1 MFSAD
6 TTTRLTDARSLI
18 ASATSGTYDAAP
30 PVNPSAPAPTSR
42 RNRPSPRETS
52 APAAWTKCHRCIA
65 SSDWHAASRYRRS
78 RLLESDHQSAVAS
91 RLLLRPWFA
100 ELLSQL
106 LFIQIHSGSAQFEKA
121 GDLGKLFFLDQPGFV
136 HAGANDVTHLMSFG
150 HFRNLALIGL
160 LLSGPQRHWNCRR
173 VARHCLGPV
182 EDHARSSSGFVHR
195 RHATKDCGANGDP
208 RRAHS
213 PWYVDNPDR
222 KRSMDASPS
231 SLSNHCDC
239 CRCIPR
245 WCIASDDRE
254 TLWR

>member
-18 ASATSGTYDAAP
+18 ASATSGTYDAAHL
-30 PVNPSAPAPTSR
+30 VNPSAPAPTSR

-91 RLLLRPWFA
+91 RLLLRPWVRRTSLAAALHSDPFRKRAVRESWRSRQAFLPGSTRVRSRRRERCYSSDEFWPFPEPCSDRFA
-100 ELLSQL
+100 SFRASASLELPASCPPLPLVQSR
-106 LFIQIHSGSAQFEKA
+106 ITPAA
-121 GDLGKLFFLDQPGFV
+121 
-136 HAGANDVTHLMSFG
+136 
-150 HFRNLALIGL
+150 RALC
-160 LLSGPQRHWNCRR
+160 SPSPCD
-173 VARHCLGPV
+173 
-182 EDHARSSSGFVHR
+182 E
-195 RHATKDCGANGDP
+195 DCGANGDHDAHIRLGTWTIP
-208 RRAHS
+208 IASDQWTLRRR
-213 PWYVDNPDR
+213 PYP
-222 KRSMDASPS
+222 
-231 SLSNHCDC
+231 NHCDC